1 MTKFLL
7 NTNICPVEIKVFCS
21 TGCKRERFKIKG
33 EGLFD
38 LHNPLFFFLT
48 SVLSFYFLLVFHPDN
63 RSVEQDYCIR

>member
-38 LHNPLFFFLT
+38 LHNPLFFFNISPFILF
-48 SVLSFYFLLVFHPDN
+48 SPGFSP
-63 RSVEQDYCIR
+63 